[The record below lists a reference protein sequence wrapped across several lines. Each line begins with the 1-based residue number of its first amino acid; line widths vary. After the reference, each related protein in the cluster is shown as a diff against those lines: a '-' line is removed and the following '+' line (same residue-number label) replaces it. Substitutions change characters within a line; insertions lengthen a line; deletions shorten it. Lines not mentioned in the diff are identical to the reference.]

1 MDRVVALGEFADIQ
15 GFAFGGAV
23 VMPAEDDDTVR
34 AVWDEL
40 GDDVAVVI
48 VTARAAEALGPERS
62 SSLHHLVVLIPSA
75 VLPA

>member
-1 MDRVVALGEFADIQ
+1 MDRVVALGKFADIQ
-15 GFAFGGAV
+15 GFALGGAV

-48 VTARAAEALGPERS
+48 VTARAAAALGPERN
-62 SSLHHLVVLIPSA
+62 SSLRHLMVVIPA
-75 VLPA
+75 

>member
-1 MDRVVALGEFADIQ
+1 MDRVVALGELADIQ
-15 GFAFGGAV
+15 GFALGGAV

-48 VTARAAEALGPERS
+48 VTARVAAALGPERS
-62 SSLHHLVVLIPSA
+62 ASLQHLMVVIPA
-75 VLPA
+75 